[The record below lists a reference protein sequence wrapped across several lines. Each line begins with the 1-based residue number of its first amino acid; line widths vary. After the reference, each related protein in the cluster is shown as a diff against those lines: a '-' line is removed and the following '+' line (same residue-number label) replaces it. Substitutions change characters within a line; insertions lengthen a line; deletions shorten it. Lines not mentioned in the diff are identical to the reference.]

1 MVDFI
6 EELYKYAELIPFFKQ
21 IIEKCY
27 REEWSNVRQLWDK
40 KSDHVVEFCKFI
52 CSMDSELGNSLWN
65 QISKA
70 CEYSTRGK
78 SGYILMADGLE
89 AAMPQMYK
97 AIGLLGDIDVTEG
110 DYRLFSSKSGFL
122 SLQDISSEC
131 YCHSTLN
138 PMEEAEK
145 IAGKIYTP
153 VQQNCRILG
162 AGLGYL
168 PYEFYTKSYERFDVY
183 IYETDENIISYARD
197 YGVLSWIPEERL
209 HIVVESDEEK
219 LVTAFLEDSEAGF
232 AGKTAYYCSD
242 YIYHRLSDYGKELVK
257 DINVMFNTY
266 YTLRDIAAGNFY
278 SNIENIHSTVYD
290 IPDKKKA
297 DEWIV
302 VGGGPSVD
310 YNLNY
315 LRENV
320 GKKKIIAASTIYGKL
335 IKEGIKADYMA
346 VLDPHWRTYDHMKD
360 ITDNSATLIANAVAN
375 WKYGKYYTGEKYLVP
390 CFGQECVTAFYRDK
404 DIKLIDTGSTVTSMC
419 IKVAI
424 LLGAKRID
432 LVGLDLAHPKGIS
445 HASGT
450 IDFRVTD
457 SNGLP
462 ETDCVAGGKVTS
474 THQLL
479 YYKQDIE
486 KIIAKEEEVIFVNY
500 SNDGALIKGSKWYKD
515 M

>member
-6 EELYKYAELIPFFKQ
+6 EDLYKYAELLPFFKQ

-27 REEWSNVRQLWDK
+27 QEEHTNVRQIWDK
-40 KSDHVVEFCKFI
+40 KSDLVVEFCELI
-52 CSMDSELGNSLWN
+52 CSMDAELGNSLWQ
-65 QISKA
+65 QISGA
-70 CEYSTRGK
+70 CEYSTKGK
-78 SGYILMADGLE
+78 SGYMLMADGLE
-89 AAMPQMYK
+89 AVMPELYK

-122 SLQDISSEC
+122 SLQNIIDDR
-131 YCHSTLN
+131 YFHSTYN

-168 PYEFYTKSYERFDVY
+168 AYQFYVKSYERFDVY
-183 IYETDENIISYARD
+183 IYEKDENIVNYAKN
-197 YGVLSWIPEERL
+197 YGVLSWIPEDRL
-209 HIVVESDEEK
+209 HIVVEDDEEK

-242 YIYHRLSDYGKELVK
+242 YIYHRISEHGKELVDK
-257 DINVMFNTY
+257 INVMFNTY
-266 YTLRDIAAGNFY
+266 YTLRDLAAGNFY
-278 SNIENIHSTVYD
+278 SNIENINSTVYD
-290 IPDKKKA
+290 IPDEKKA

-310 YNLNY
+310 YNIDY
-315 LRENV
+315 LKRNT
-320 GKKKIIAASTIYGKL
+320 GKKIIAASTIYGRL
-335 IKEGIKADYMA
+335 IKEGVKVDYIA

-360 ITDNSATLIANAVAN
+360 VSDYSATLIVNAVAN
-375 WKYGKYYTGEKYLVP
+375 WKYGKYYLGEKYLVP
-390 CFGQECVTAFYRDK
+390 CFGQECVTGYYRDK
-404 DIKLIDTGSTVTSMC
+404 DIKLIDTGSTVSSMC

-432 LVGLDLAHPKGIS
+432 LVGMDLAHPKGVS

-450 IDFRVTD
+450 VDYKVTD

-462 ETDCVAGGKVTS
+462 ETDCVAGGRVTS
-474 THQLL
+474 TYQLL
-479 YYKQDIE
+479 FYKEDIE
-486 KIIAKEEEVIFVNY
+486 KIIAKESQVLFVNY
-500 SNDGALIKGSKWYKD
+500 SNDGALIKGTKWYKD